1 MVKITARR
9 NFGIMA
15 HIDAGKT
22 TITERLLFYA
32 GKLHSLGEVHE
43 GTAAMDWMEQEQE
56 RGITITSAATSFR
69 WQSKDFGYANLTIID
84 TPGHI
89 DFTAEVERSLRI
101 LDGAVVVLDAAAG
114 VEPQTEAV
122 WNQANRYG
130 LARLIFCNK
139 MDKHGADYDLCLE
152 ALRTKLKARVL
163 PVQIPIIVDC
173 EFVGIIDVINMLAL
187 FWDNKAPFHGIR
199 KSTIPTE
206 FITKAKQVREKLIN
220 SIAEC
225 DIAAM
230 TFYLRSGFLDSRKL
244 IGLIRLAT
252 MSGEVYPV
260 LCGSAL
266 KNKALQPLL
275 DAIVNFLPSPDDV
288 PPALKYDG
296 TDIRFANC
304 FDALT
309 ALVFKITSDD
319 YVNNL
324 IYTRVYAGTILK
336 GNVVVN
342 SRTREVEKVIKIFKM
357 HANVRSEV
365 NFAVTGD
372 IIAIAGPKEVITGDT
387 LCDVSK
393 PIDLLKMKFPVPV
406 IQVALEPQTKS
417 DQDKL
422 ISTLMK
428 LVSEDPTLSF
438 STSLHSGQIIL
449 AGMGELHLE
458 VIVDRITRE
467 YSMKV
472 KTSSPQVAY
481 RETIAQARVEEYTHK
496 KQSGGSGQFAK
507 VKIMFSQID
516 SAEFEFES
524 KLIGGAIPKEF
535 IPGVKRGLE
544 EAFACGPASGFPV
557 IKIKAILMDG
567 EYHEVDS
574 SMMAFEIAA
583 KLCYKQAVA
592 NAGAFILEPVMRLE
606 VITPNDCVGSVV
618 CDLIARRSQ
627 VLLQTI
633 ALNVVTIICLTPLA
647 LLFRYIDNLRSLSK
661 GRATYSMNFE
671 CYSNLAPSETE
682 VRSA

>member
-1 MVKITARR
+1 
-9 NFGIMA
+9 
-15 HIDAGKT
+15 
-22 TITERLLFYA
+22 
-32 GKLHSLGEVHE
+32 
-43 GTAAMDWMEQEQE
+43 
-56 RGITITSAATSFR
+56 
-69 WQSKDFGYANLTIID
+69 
-84 TPGHI
+84 
-89 DFTAEVERSLRI
+89 
-101 LDGAVVVLDAAAG
+101 
-114 VEPQTEAV
+114 
-122 WNQANRYG
+122 
-130 LARLIFCNK
+130 
-139 MDKHGADYDLCLE
+139 
-152 ALRTKLKARVL
+152 
-163 PVQIPIIVDC
+163 
-173 EFVGIIDVINMLAL
+173 
-187 FWDNKAPFHGIR
+187 
-199 KSTIPTE
+199 
-206 FITKAKQVREKLIN
+206 
-220 SIAEC
+220 
-225 DIAAM
+225 M

-252 MSGEVYPV
+252 LSGEVYPV

-467 YSMKV
+467 YSVKV